1 MPTPNATLISY
12 APALHLMNRGVLLQ
26 LLCFG
31 GDPDQLNQANGK
43 VHEGGHVAVQFK
55 HLSEQIH
62 CEWCCDS
69 EIWW

>member
-1 MPTPNATLISY
+1 
-12 APALHLMNRGVLLQ
+12 MNRGVLLQ

-55 HLSEQIH
+55 HLSEQIQ
-62 CEWCCDS
+62 CEWCRDS